1 MHERAHVFHHYSH
14 LALATICAWSVS
26 DVNKVNKRNNHCH
39 AGFVFLCDH
48 CAEEN
53 QNNKRNSNLFLLQ
66 QDIFCNKIKTT
77 KQIPIFFC
85 SNKTFS
91 AENQHNQGNS
101 NLSLLQHDIFC
112 RKSKQQKKFQSRHFI
127 SGILKSHIKL

>member
-1 MHERAHVFHHYSH
+1 MHERAHVFRHYSH

-39 AGFVFLCDH
+39 AGFVLLCDH

-66 QDIFCNKIKTT
+66 QDIFCNKIKTKNKFQSFSAPIRHFLQKINIT
-77 KQIPIFFC
+77 KEIPISLC
-85 SNKTFS
+85 SNMTFS
-91 AENQHNQGNS
+91 AENQNNKRNS
-101 NLSLLQHDIFC
+101 NQDILSLA
-112 RKSKQQKKFQSRHFI
+112 S
-127 SGILKSHIKL
+127 